1 MTNDDEMI
9 ERHCDAEGPI
19 CPHCDRQFTAD
30 EPSYYENGTMEC
42 DECGK
47 QFESRVDF
55 STSWTTFAR
64 ISETKKDR
72 DNG

>member
-9 ERHCDAEGPI
+9 AHVAYLAREA
-19 CPHCDRQFTAD
+19 DRIARIMGGRFVLSDKYAAAI
-30 EPSYYENGTMEC
+30 
-42 DECGK
+42 
-47 QFESRVDF
+47 R
-55 STSWTTFAR
+55 AR